1 MSGMLQVSG
10 SKSQIKTRLL
20 RVYEK
25 LHTRYGAQKWWPAES
40 KWEIMVGAI
49 LTQNTTWQNA
59 EKALTNL
66 KRENVLEPERLRE
79 IETAQLALLIRS
91 AGFTSSKPK
100 RLKTLVEFLFREYDG
115 DPLKL
120 RGGDLE
126 AERAQLLALDGIGP
140 ETADA
145 ILLYAAEQPIFVID
159 SYTRRILARLGWVSE
174 KISYD
179 ALQKLFMEHLPHD
192 AALFNEF
199 HALLDIHAKYIC
211 TKRAPRCRECALEKM
226 CLKSGVL

>member
-1 MSGMLQVSG
+1 MCGMLQVSG
-10 SKSQIKTRLL
+10 SKSQIKKRLL
-20 RVYEK
+20 RVYKK
-25 LHTRYGAQKWWPAES
+25 LHARYGAQNWWPAES

-49 LTQNTTWQNA
+49 LTQNTTWKNA

-66 KRENVLEPERLRE
+66 KRENVLDPTRLRE
-79 IETAQLALLIRS
+79 LETEQLALLIRS

-100 RLKTLVEFLFREYDG
+100 RLKTLAEFLIREYDG

-120 RGGDLE
+120 CGGNLGS
-126 AERAQLLALDGIGP
+126 ERAQLLALTGIGP

-159 SYTRRILARLGWVSE
+159 SYTRRILARLGWVNE

-192 AALFNEF
+192 VALFNEF
-199 HALLDIHAKYIC
+199 HALLDIHAKSIC
-211 TKRAPRCRECALEKM
+211 TKRAPRCAACVLEKM
-226 CLKSGVL
+226 CLRIGVS

>member
-10 SKSQIKTRLL
+10 SKSQIKKRLL
-20 RVYEK
+20 RVYKK
-25 LHTRYGAQKWWPAES
+25 LHARYGAQNWWPAES

-49 LTQNTTWQNA
+49 LTQNTTWKNA
-59 EKALTNL
+59 ERALTNL
-66 KRENVLEPERLRE
+66 KRENVLEPTRLRE
-79 IETAQLALLIRS
+79 LETEQLALLIRS

-100 RLKTLVEFLFREYDG
+100 RLKTLAEFLIREYDG

-120 RGGDLE
+120 CGGNLGS
-126 AERAQLLALDGIGP
+126 ERAQLLALTGIGP

-159 SYTRRILARLGWVSE
+159 SYTRRILARLGWVNE

-192 AALFNEF
+192 VALFNEF
-199 HALLDIHAKYIC
+199 HALLDIHAKSIC
-211 TKRAPRCRECALEKM
+211 TKRAPRCAACVLEKM
-226 CLKSGVL
+226 CLRIGVS